1 MAGSLPGNTSDT
13 ANLLYDPPSYAVG
26 WQEPV
31 YLPNPA
37 AGSSWSRPGDG
48 RYLERLLAVTFTLTT
63 SAVVANRFVT
73 VVLTDVNGKM
83 ITEVPGSG
91 AVAASSAVTV
101 CLAAGGPQYAS
112 GVSGSSF
119 GFLPDILTP
128 PGYTW
133 AASINGMDAGD
144 TVTNIVLLK
153 QKYPNDTASIPAT
166 G

>member
-1 MAGSLPGNTSDT
+1 MPGQLPGNTSDT

-37 AGSSWSRPGDG
+37 AGSSWSRQGDG
-48 RYLERLLAVTFTLTT
+48 RYFERLLAVTFTLTT

-73 VVLTDVNGKM
+73 VALTDTNGKL

-91 AVAASSAVTV
+91 AVVASSTVTI
-101 CLAAGGPQYAS
+101 CLATGGPQYAS

-128 PGYTW
+128 PGWTW
-133 AASINGMDAGD
+133 LASITGIDAGD
-144 TVTNIVLLK
+144 TVTGIVLLK
-153 QKYPNDTASIPAT
+153 QKYPNDTASIPAV